1 MAFQLAEE
9 KIRRLALHW
18 QIGSV
23 LAVRRRIGK
32 GAKIVSDW
40 KMDKELTVIGVNWP
54 LEIVEK
60 LSVNDRHKVG
70 SGSASSWF
78 RIGIKL
84 TQDWIKI
91 G

>member
-32 GAKIVSDW
+32 DAKIVSDW
-40 KMDKELTVIGVNWP
+40 KMDNELTVNWP

>member
-1 MAFQLAEE
+1 MAEE